1 MIGQWESVG
10 SVHNSDNLGL
20 SAFLQVPVMLTDID
34 ALKLVVAQEVPFVN
48 FLIKL
53 NIVIAEKVFQANF
66 CYKLNKYLNHIT
78 FILFKFINIS

>member
-1 MIGQWESVG
+1 MEAYTIQIT
-10 SVHNSDNLGL
+10 LAGL
-20 SAFLQVPVMLTDID
+20 LSYRYPGLELVMLTDID

-53 NIVIAEKVFQANF
+53 YIVITEKVFRANF

-78 FILFKFINIS
+78 FLYYSNLLI